1 MPDVP
6 QSVQNEIQ
14 REKLL
19 AHEAIHAR
27 HAQGKELGLEHGG
40 DDDDVWSQGE
50 EEGEGI

>member
-27 HAQGKELGLEHGG
+27 HAQGKELGLER
-40 DDDDVWSQGE
+40 DDDDDETWSQRE
-50 EEGEGI
+50 KLT

>member
-40 DDDDVWSQGE
+40 DDDVWSQGE
-50 EEGEGI
+50 EEGEGT